1 MQETKIYKVVLKSLY
16 MDECENR
23 TEVKV
28 FTDEKL
34 ARQYYNSLVSDIK
47 EQNDELDM
55 EIYDEESTDNSYE
68 RYLSGRYFEDSICVS
83 IEEDVICNEIN
94 LVKEDELDYEM

>member
-16 MDECENR
+16 MDECEDR
-23 TEVKV
+23 IEVKV

>member
-16 MDECENR
+16 MDECEDR
-23 TEVKV
+23 IEVKV

-68 RYLSGRYFEDSICVS
+68 RYLSGRYFEDCICVS